1 MFQSKQNDFQ
11 SKQGNFQT
19 KFSNPK
25 PKPKPFNLN
34 FFLKQITSIQ
44 NPYIKSL
51 VLLQE
56 KAKARK
62 QTGTFLIE
70 GKREIE
76 LALKGNY
83 EIETILFLSDLI
95 SENQIAQLTKS
106 SNLSFRAHSEEFEVI
121 EISKEIYQKLAYRD
135 TTEGILAIAKSK
147 SLALLDL
154 KLSDNPLILVA
165 ESPEKPGNI
174 GALLRTADAANLDA
188 VIIANPKSDLYNP
201 NVVRSSV
208 GCLFTR
214 QIATGTTSEI
224 IAFLKSKKINFYCA
238 TLQNSTTYHTQDY
251 TQPTALVVGTEAT
264 GLTEEWRTNCTQNI
278 IIPMQGE
285 IDSMN
290 VSVAAAI
297 LIFEAKR
304 QRGF

>member
-1 MFQSKQNDFQ
+1 M
-11 SKQGNFQT
+11 
-19 KFSNPK
+19 
-25 PKPKPFNLN
+25 
-34 FFLKQITSIQ
+34 KQITSIQ
-44 NPYIKSL
+44 NPFIKTL
-51 VLLQE
+51 LQLQE

-62 QTGTFLIE
+62 QSGTFLIE

-76 LALKGNY
+76 LAIKGGY
-83 EIETILFLSDLI
+83 EMETLLFLPEICSESEARKLAKNADLI
-95 SENQIAQLTKS
+95 QINK
-106 SNLSFRAHSEEFEVI
+106 EV
-121 EISKEIYQKLAYRD
+121 YQKLAYRD
-135 TTEGILAIAKSK
+135 TTEGILAVAKTK
-147 SLALLDL
+147 STLLSDL
-154 KLSDNPLILVA
+154 KLSENPLILIA
-165 ESPEKPGNI
+165 EAPEKPGNI

-201 NVVRSSV
+201 NIVRSSV
-208 GCLFTR
+208 GCLFTN

-224 IAFLKSKKINFYCA
+224 ITFLKERKINFYCA
-238 TLQNSTTYHTQDY
+238 TLQNSTAYHTQDY
-251 TQPTALVVGTEAT
+251 TMPTALVVGTEAT
-264 GLTEEWRTNCTQNI
+264 GLTQEWREAATQNI

>member
-1 MFQSKQNDFQ
+1 M
-11 SKQGNFQT
+11 
-19 KFSNPK
+19 
-25 PKPKPFNLN
+25 
-34 FFLKQITSIQ
+34 KQITSIQ
-44 NPYIKSL
+44 NPFIKSL

-62 QTGTFLIE
+62 QSGSFLIE

-76 LALKGNY
+76 IATKGRY
-83 EIETILFLSDLI
+83 EIETILFLTDLI
-95 SENQIAQLTKS
+95 SENEAGELSKS
-106 SNLSFRAHSEEFEVI
+106 AELI
-121 EISKEIYQKLAYRD
+121 EISKEVYQKLAYRD
-135 TTEGILAIAKSK
+135 TTEGILAVAKTKPLKLS
-147 SLALLDL
+147 DL
-154 KLSDNPLILVA
+154 KLSQNPLILVA
-165 ESPEKPGNI
+165 EAPEKPGNI

-201 NVVRSSV
+201 NIVRSSV
-208 GCLFTR
+208 GCLFTN
-214 QIATGTTSEI
+214 QIATGTTAEI
-224 IAFLKSKKINFYCA
+224 IVFLQERKINIYCA
-238 TLQNSTTYHTQDY
+238 TLQDSTSYHTQDF
-251 TQPTALVVGTEAT
+251 TNPTALIVGTEAT
-264 GLTEEWRTNCTQNI
+264 GLTQEWRDAATQNI